1 MDLSSVNSGFEISIV
16 KNLKMSFQIHNIIIF
31 FIWTKSSKPTSS
43 CVVILYIYI
52 YIYMYILYIYIAIYT
67 CDVLQIP

>member
-1 MDLSSVNSGFEISIV
+1 MDFSSVNCGFEISIV

-43 CVVILYIYI
+43 CVVILYIY
-52 YIYMYILYIYIAIYT
+52 MYILYIYIAIYT